1 MKKRLFAMF
10 LVLVMMTVAVTA
22 CGKSGN
28 KESSKNKKGETT
40 ETKEEKPVYQF
51 TIWGSKADL
60 SDEKGSWLKTRCD
73 MFAAKHQSA
82 ELEFKYAT
90 YTEEKAAKKM
100 EENREKAADIFI
112 FNSAQTAELVESRLL
127 TRLWGETEDY
137 VLSSNATSIG
147 DLSKYAQKVYGIP
160 VEANPYVLYYDKRT
174 LSQEDVQNLD
184 TILAKGV
191 LAYPLDDENYR
202 NAFYQA
208 QDVVEVPEQ
217 DENGTE
223 DAADDTKD
231 NAKTDDTAQDN
242 TQSEDSTQN
251 NTQTNDAAQDNA
263 QADTAQSENSAQDN
277 SQTDAATPDNAQ
289 PDESTQDN
297 TQDNAQSENG
307 EQKESEP
314 LAKETVDAWLATFR
328 SNPKVLNDT
337 DGDAGI
343 AGLKDGTVQAA
354 VQDASAYDKMKEALG
369 ENLGV
374 AALPVFTIDGMTKQ
388 MKCVTEA
395 KCIGVNPD
403 CENFEMTIALATYL
417 GSADSQQMHYDMSG
431 VIPVNLSAVQTLRS
445 DVELAD
451 VIAQIADKENPGWD
465 LPEEEE
471 EE

>member
-1 MKKRLFAMF
+1 M
-10 LVLVMMTVAVTA
+10 
-22 CGKSGN
+22 
-28 KESSKNKKGETT
+28 
-40 ETKEEKPVYQF
+40 
-51 TIWGSKADL
+51 
-60 SDEKGSWLKTRCD
+60 
-73 MFAAKHQSA
+73 
-82 ELEFKYAT
+82 
-90 YTEEKAAKKM
+90 
-100 EENREKAADIFI
+100 
-112 FNSAQTAELVESRLL
+112 

-217 DENGTE
+217 DENGTDGTE
-223 DAADDTKD
+223 DGTKD
-231 NAKTDDTAQDN
+231 NTQTDDAAQDN
-242 TQSEDSTQN
+242 TQT
-251 NTQTNDAAQDNA
+251 DAAQP
-263 QADTAQSENSAQDN
+263 E
-277 SQTDAATPDNAQ
+277 
-289 PDESTQDN
+289 ESTQDN
-297 TQDNAQSENG
+297 TQSENG

-328 SNPKVLNDT
+328 SNPQVLNDT
-337 DGDAGI
+337 DGNAGI
-343 AGLKDGTVQAA
+343 TGLKDGTVQAA

>member
-10 LVLVMMTVAVTA
+10 LVLVMMTVAVAA

-28 KESSKNKKGETT
+28 KESSKNKNGEET
-40 ETKEEKPVYQF
+40 ETEEAKPVYQF

-73 MFAAKHQSA
+73 MFAAKHQDA
-82 ELEFKYAT
+82 ELEFKYEAH
-90 YTEEKAAKKM
+90 TEEKAAKKM
-100 EENREKAADIFI
+100 EENREKAPDIFI

-208 QDVVEVPEQ
+208 QDVVKVPEQ
-217 DENGTE
+217 DENGTDGTE
-223 DAADDTKD
+223 DGTKD
-231 NAKTDDTAQDN
+231 NTQTDDAAQDN
-242 TQSEDSTQN
+242 TQT
-251 NTQTNDAAQDNA
+251 DAAQPEESTQDNA
-263 QADTAQSENSAQDN
+263 QADTTQSEGSAQDN
-277 SQTDAATPDNAQ
+277 TQADTA
-289 PDESTQDN
+289 TQDN
-297 TQDNAQSENG
+297 TQDNTQSENG

-314 LAKETVDAWLATFR
+314 LAKETVDAWLATFC
-328 SNPKVLNDT
+328 SNPQVLNDT
-337 DGDAGI
+337 DGNAGI
-343 AGLKDGTVQAA
+343 TGLKDGTVQAA

>member
-10 LVLVMMTVAVTA
+10 LVLVMMTVAVAA

-28 KESSKNKKGETT
+28 KESSKNKNGEEAET
-40 ETKEEKPVYQF
+40 EEAKPVYQF

-73 MFAAKHQSA
+73 MFAAKHQDA
-82 ELEFKYAT
+82 ELEFKYAA

-100 EENREKAADIFI
+100 EENREKAPDIFI

-174 LSQEDVQNLD
+174 LSKEDVQNLD

-191 LAYPLDDENYR
+191 LAYPLDDENYL

-217 DENGTE
+217 DENGTDGTE
-223 DAADDTKD
+223 DGTKD
-231 NAKTDDTAQDN
+231 NEKTDTATQDN

-251 NTQTNDAAQDNA
+251 NTQTDDA
-263 QADTAQSENSAQDN
+263 AQSENSAQDN
-277 SQTDAATPDNAQ
+277 SQTDAATPDNTQ
-289 PDESTQDN
+289 SDESAQDN
-297 TQDNAQSENG
+297 TQDNTQTENG

-328 SNPKVLNDT
+328 SNPQVLNDT
-337 DGDAGI
+337 DGNVGI
-343 AGLKDGTVQAA
+343 TGLKDGTVQAA

-465 LPEEEE
+465 QPEEEE
-471 EE
+471 E

>member
-10 LVLVMMTVAVTA
+10 LVLVVMTVAVAA

-28 KESSKNKKGETT
+28 KESSKNKKGEKT
-40 ETKEEKPVYQF
+40 ETEEEKPVYQF

-73 MFAAKHQSA
+73 MFAAKHQNA
-82 ELEFKYAT
+82 ELEFKYAA

-100 EENREKAADIFI
+100 EENREKAPDIFI
-112 FNSAQTAELVESRLL
+112 FNSTQTAELVESRLL

-137 VLSSNATSIG
+137 VLSSNTTSIG
-147 DLSKYAQKVYGIP
+147 ELSKYTQKVYGIP
-160 VEANPYVLYYDKRT
+160 VEANPYVLYYDKRV
-174 LSQEDVQNLD
+174 LSKEDVQNLD

-191 LAYPLDDENYR
+191 LAYPLEDENYLK
-202 NAFYQA
+202 AFYEA
-208 QDVVEVPEQ
+208 QDVVNVLEQ

-223 DAADDTKD
+223 DTADDTKD
-231 NAKTDDTAQDN
+231 NTKTDD
-242 TQSEDSTQN
+242 E
-251 NTQTNDAAQDNA
+251 
-263 QADTAQSENSAQDN
+263 AQSENSAQDN
-277 SQTDAATPDNAQ
+277 TQTDVATQDDAQ
-289 PDESTQDN
+289 SDESTQDN
-297 TQDNAQSENG
+297 TQDNAQTENG

-328 SNPKVLNDT
+328 SNPQVLNDA
-337 DGDAGI
+337 DGNAGI
-343 AGLKDGTVQAA
+343 TGLKDGTVQAA
-354 VQDASAYDKMKEALG
+354 VQDASVYDKMKEALG

-431 VIPVNLSAVQTLRS
+431 VLPVNLSAVQTLRS
-445 DVELAD
+445 VELAD

-465 LPEEEE
+465 IPEEEE
-471 EE
+471 E

>member
-10 LVLVMMTVAVTA
+10 LALVMMTVAVAA

-28 KESSKNKKGETT
+28 KESSKNKNGEET
-40 ETKEEKPVYQF
+40 ETEEAKPVYQF

-73 MFAAKHQSA
+73 MFAAKHQDA
-82 ELEFKYAT
+82 ELEFKYEAH
-90 YTEEKAAKKM
+90 TEEKAAKKM
-100 EENREKAADIFI
+100 EENREKAPDIFI

-217 DENGTE
+217 DENGTDGTE
-223 DAADDTKD
+223 DGTKD
-231 NAKTDDTAQDN
+231 NTQTDDAAQDN
-242 TQSEDSTQN
+242 TQT
-251 NTQTNDAAQDNA
+251 DAAQP
-263 QADTAQSENSAQDN
+263 E
-277 SQTDAATPDNAQ
+277 
-289 PDESTQDN
+289 ESTQDN
-297 TQDNAQSENG
+297 TQSENG

-328 SNPKVLNDT
+328 SNPQVLNDT
-337 DGDAGI
+337 DGNAGI
-343 AGLKDGTVQAA
+343 TGLKDGTVQAA